1 MGLSFEQEFY
11 KDPKRM
17 LKLEDIRL
25 DLICKPFQSKAFEV
39 FRHLHSYEKLVI
51 LCSLGHFKNYPK
63 HILWLFYYCQIRYRI
78 TRMFS
83 TKKTRHYK
91 HLDFT
96 VQIRVDFHSILG
108 QHIFKHL
115 TKCL

>member
-1 MGLSFEQEFY
+1 
-11 KDPKRM
+11 M

-25 DLICKPFQSKAFEV
+25 NLICKPFQSRAFGV
-39 FRHLHSYEKLVI
+39 FHHLDSYEKLVI
-51 LCSLGHFKNYPK
+51 LCSLGHFRNYPK

-83 TKKTRHYK
+83 AKKTGYYK

-96 VQIRVDFHSILG
+96 VQLRVDFHSILG
-108 QHIFKHL
+108 HYIFRHS
-115 TKCL
+115 TECL